1 MVWNADP
8 VIVTLGPLTIRWY
21 GLLFIVGFLIAFEG
35 MKRIFRRDGYP
46 TGVLDSLLV
55 HIMLGTIIGARLG
68 HCLFYEPG
76 YFLSHPLEIF
86 AVWKGGLASHGGF
99 IGVFVGT
106 WLFARKQKMPF
117 LYLLDKV
124 SMFALLSGA
133 FIRLGNFMNSEII
146 GKPTDVPWAVVFS
159 RIDPNP
165 RHPTQLYESLAYF
178 LVSLSALAIERRAK
192 GKLPIGFSF
201 GYILTFG
208 FLARFIIEFFKE
220 NQEAF
225 EQSMTLNMGQL
236 LSLLPVAIG
245 IVLLFGSW
253 KNRKTEPETKKKKR
267 A

>member
-8 VIVTLGPLTIRWY
+8 IIVTMGPLTIRWY
-21 GLLFIVGFLIAFEG
+21 GLLFIVGFLTGYEI

-46 TGVLDSLLV
+46 VTILDSGLV
-55 HIMLGTIIGARLG
+55 HLMLGTIIGARLG
-68 HCLFYEPG
+68 HCFFYEPE

-99 IGVFVGT
+99 IGVFIAS
-106 WLFARKQKMPF
+106 WIFARKNGIP
-117 LYLLDKV
+117 LIYLLDKV
-124 SMFALLSGA
+124 GIISLLAGG

-146 GKPTDVPWAVVFS
+146 GRPTDVPWAVVFQRVDS
-159 RIDPNP
+159 VP

-178 LVSLSALAIERRAK
+178 AISLSAWAMDNRSK
-192 GKLPIGFSF
+192 GKLPPGFLF

-225 EQSMTLNMGQL
+225 EQSMALNMGQL

-245 IVLLFGSW
+245 LVLLFGSLRGM
-253 KNRKTEPETKKKKR
+253 KKTSSR
-267 A
+267 